1 MSDEKRITL
10 RPVTEADDAFL
21 LSVYASTRAAELD
34 RVPWTAEQKDAF
46 VRMQFDA
53 QKTHYAAQEPGA
65 NHDIICLDS
74 TPVGRLYLARRA
86 EGLHILD
93 ITVLPQYRNQG
104 IGAIL
109 LRRLQ
114 NEAAT
119 AGKPL
124 SIYLENFNPSLPLF
138 RHLGFQT
145 VSENGFNLLLQWPPA
160 VAPDASASG

>member
-1 MSDEKRITL
+1 MSDGQRITL
-10 RPVTEADDAFL
+10 RAVTEADDAFL
-21 LSVYASTRAAELD
+21 LSVYAGTRAAELD

-53 QKTHYAAQEPGA
+53 QKAHYAAQEPGA
-65 NHDIICLDS
+65 NHDIICSDS
-74 TPVGRLYLARRA
+74 KPVGRLYLARRA

-104 IGAIL
+104 IGSFL

-114 NEAAT
+114 DEAGA

-124 SIYLENFNPSLPLF
+124 SIYVENFNPSLPLF
-138 RHLGFQT
+138 WHLGFQT
-145 VSENGFNLLLQWPPA
+145 VSEAGFNLLLQWPSA
-160 VAPDASASG
+160 VVSDAPASG